1 MFKYYMIISEETKA
15 SYLNNNSYQFT
26 VFSLVL
32 IVGIVGVGLLM
43 YT

>member
-1 MFKYYMIISEETKA
+1 MIISEETKA
-15 SYLNNNSYQFT
+15 SYLNNNSYDYRFT